1 MDKRSRRDSCLL
13 FEVLINGETSK
24 STADDDVAVLKSLH
38 RKINIELKD

>member
-24 STADDDVAVLKSLH
+24 STADDVAVLKSLH